1 MFTAPVLEQMLQC
14 QSGQPLIMNSQK
26 PSWKPH
32 VEIAPNCPRCASSN
46 TKFCYY
52 NNYSLSQPRYF
63 CKGCRRYWT
72 KGGSLRNVPVG
83 GGCRKNRRSRSARLS
98 QVERISMSY
107 YRRNSSSSSG
117 DDLSEQHS
125 KERANGSDIDMAAV
139 FANFLNQNSSNG
151 HDPNLVGSESIP
163 DDVHDANALS
173 DHSQNSSNPA
183 EDLLESVELLQGLV
197 LPDYDHQQSHEEDNI
212 HNIMGNH
219 QYHQDLSIHEFGLQ
233 GLLDDEDVF
242 WSDSTASLTSNTT
255 SFNWQELDNSFPSDD
270 DDHMKISTTTTNLCS
285 ENWSS
290 FDFSGLG
297 VFSGS

>member
-98 QVERISMSY
+98 QADRISMSY

-125 KERANGSDIDMAAV
+125 KEGANGSDIDMAAV
-139 FANFLNQNSSNG
+139 FANFLNQNSCNG

-163 DDVHDANALS
+163 DDVHEANALS
-173 DHSQNSSNPA
+173 DHSQNSLNPA

-197 LPDYDHQQSHEEDNI
+197 LPDHDHQQSHEEDNI
-212 HNIMGNH
+212 HNVMGNH

-242 WSDSTASLTSNTT
+242 WSDTTASLTSSTT

-270 DDHMKISTTTTNLCS
+270 DDHMKIPTTTTNLCS
-285 ENWSS
+285 DNWSS

>member
-297 VFSGS
+297 IFSGS

>member
-98 QVERISMSY
+98 QADRISMSY
-107 YRRNSSSSSG
+107 YRRDSSSSSG

-125 KERANGSDIDMAAV
+125 KEGANGSDIDMAAV

-163 DDVHDANALS
+163 DNVHDANALS
-173 DHSQNSSNPA
+173 DHSQNSSNLA

-197 LPDYDHQQSHEEDNI
+197 LPDHDLQQSHEEDNI

-219 QYHQDLSIHEFGLQ
+219 QSHQDLSIHEFGLQ

-242 WSDSTASLTSNTT
+242 WSDTTASLTSNTT